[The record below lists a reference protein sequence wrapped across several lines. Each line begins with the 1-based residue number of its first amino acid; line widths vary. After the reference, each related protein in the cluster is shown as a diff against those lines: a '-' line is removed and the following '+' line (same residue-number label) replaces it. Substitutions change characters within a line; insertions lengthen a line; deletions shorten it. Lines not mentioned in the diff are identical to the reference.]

1 MADIKKSFNFRNGLQ
16 VDDDNFIINANGLVG
31 IGSTIPTERLDVG
44 GNIRIRGTIVSDSV
58 ITSTLTNTGSDG
70 TANFSLV
77 NVGLTSLTNGEIKA
91 TTGIVTYY
99 GDARYLQGMPTS
111 QWVDTD
117 VGLGYTSIYSA
128 GNVGVG
134 TTDPRYTLQVGATNS
149 SGVLTKGVGISSS
162 GYIDLTGGI
171 NLSSTGIVS
180 AFSFKGPE
188 GITASFS
195 GFGTDITSLNADE
208 LTSGTIPSN
217 RFGSLTVTNIYSSS
231 GVITASQF
239 VGPVTGTASTASD
252 LTSTARVDIEYID
265 ADNANIGF
273 GTFADAYVSG
283 RIGIGSTSATLADVH
298 VDTDGV
304 AAIKIQSHDN
314 ESRLILGRNDNLNS
328 SFVIVTDNTTSSIED
343 SGLNSVDIVNY
354 NPGNINFQLY
364 PQGVTGKR
372 FNWINSNTNTRLM
385 SLTQTGE
392 LGIGI
397 SNPTHDLHVV
407 GTSTI
412 TSHSLVGGNFKVS
425 GITTLGSLNA
435 TSVELSGQIKTSS
448 KIGIGLTTGDDDPT
462 HDLQVGFGQT
472 AVTLSKS
479 GDGKFTGIVT
489 ATKFSGIGSDITD
502 IKPENII
509 AGSINGIDLNI
520 DTLGIITATRFVG
533 SGVSLT
539 NIPVSELV
547 GGDLSADINLNVGS
561 GIITATRF
569 VGSGVSLTD
578 IPMSALSAGDIDAAI
593 NINATSG
600 IITASRFV
608 GSGSSLTGIPVSAY
622 GASSGTVTGQLVFS
636 GITTFTGNM
645 TIGTVDINST
655 GIITAANFYGNG
667 ANLTNIS
674 AVAIEGTYDS
684 QIESNDNLTIGL
696 GVSVGEGGGVESIR
710 MATSHLNQGITTH
723 TVGSIAVGFT
733 THVVQSGVSS
743 EIWNSTLLDSDEH
756 TLETLVFRKN
766 YYSTDYQILAIN
778 GTNYQTSKVLVLY
791 NGGSVI
797 GIETYS
803 NININNQIA
812 RYEASVSASGV
823 GRTMTLNAIP
833 ESGITG
839 ITTYKVHLSSIH

>member
-16 VDDDNFIINANGLVG
+16 VDDDNFVINANGLVG
-31 IGSTIPTERLDVG
+31 IGSTIPTEILDVG
-44 GNIRIRGTIVSDSV
+44 GNVRIRGSITASQV
-58 ITSTLTNTGSDG
+58 IADNITNEGAIGTASLELLTVGVTSISNGIITATGS
-70 TANFSLV
+70 
-77 NVGLTSLTNGEIKA
+77 
-91 TTGIVTYY
+91 GIVTYY

-117 VGLGYTSIYSA
+117 VGLGFTSVYSA

-134 TTDPRYTLQVGATNS
+134 TTDPRYTFQVGGTNS
-149 SGVLTKGVGISSS
+149 SGVLIEGVGISSS

-171 NLSSTGIVS
+171 NASSSGIV
-180 AFSFKGPE
+180 
-188 GITASFS
+188 TANRFVGS
-195 GFGTDITSLNADE
+195 GASLTSLNASE
-208 LTSGTIPSN
+208 LTSGSIPAN
-217 RFGSLTVTNIYSSS
+217 VFGNINTSS
-231 GVITASQF
+231 GIITASEVKATTF
-239 VGPVTGTASTASD
+239 TGTLVGIATSARE
-252 LTSTARVDIEYID
+252 LISTARVDIEYID
-265 ADNANIGF
+265 ADDANIGF

-304 AAIKIQSHDN
+304 AAIKIQSHDD
-314 ESRLILGRNDNLNS
+314 ESRLILGRNDSVTN
-328 SFVIVTDNTTSSIED
+328 SFVITTDNTSSSIED

-354 NPGNINFQLY
+354 NPGHVNFQLY
-364 PQGVTGKR
+364 PSGVTGKR

-412 TSHSLVGGNFKVS
+412 TSHSLVGGNFEVA

-462 HDLQVGFGQT
+462 HDLQVGFGET
-472 AVTLSKS
+472 AVILSKS

-489 ATKFSGIGSDITD
+489 ATEFSGIGSNITD

-509 AGSINGIDLNI
+509 AGTITGIDLSI
-520 DTLGIITATRFVG
+520 DTTGIITATRFVGSGASLTNVPISSIGSGNLNGDININAGTGIITATTFVGSGASLTDIPMSAFTDGDIDANININAGTGIITATRFVG
-533 SGVSLT
+533 SGV
-539 NIPVSELV
+539 
-547 GGDLSADINLNVGS
+547 
-561 GIITATRF
+561 
-569 VGSGVSLTD
+569 
-578 IPMSALSAGDIDAAI
+578 
-593 NINATSG
+593 
-600 IITASRFV
+600 
-608 GSGSSLTGIPVSAY
+608 SLTGIPVSAY

-655 GIITAANFYGNG
+655 GIITASNFYGSG

-674 AVAIEGTYDS
+674 ATAIEGTYDS
-684 QIESNDNLTIGL
+684 PIESNENLTIGL
-696 GVSVGEGGGVESIR
+696 GVSVGETGGLESIR
-710 MATSHLNQGITTH
+710 MATSDLNQGISTH
-723 TVGSIAVGFT
+723 TVGSIAVGFS
-733 THVVQSGVSS
+733 THNVQSGISS
-743 EIWNSTLLDSDEH
+743 EIWSSTLLDSDEQY
-756 TLETLVFRKN
+756 LETLTFRKN

-812 RYEASVSASGV
+812 RYEASVSTSGV